1 MLSKKMA
8 FLLMCLIA
16 IFVLALVVPS
26 AMAGEFGVSLDM
38 SSDVSH
44 VSGLQLPDAATIALI
59 VKFDEAVVLATE
71 DISVSNYDE
80 AGNFLPVSTAPTIS
94 PSTAAKQ
101 FTITITPAN
110 GATRLAVRTR
120 KGIVSADVLKDDT
133 SGEGKWDINLLG
145 GNPQGGPDVL
155 KIVLVG
161 EPFATITTAT
171 FQIHVLLSE
180 EPKDGFNKDLS

>member
-44 VSGLQLPDAATIALI
+44 VSGLQLPDASTIALI

-120 KGIVSADVLKDDT
+120 KGIVSADVL
-133 SGEGKWDINLLG
+133 
-145 GNPQGGPDVL
+145 
-155 KIVLVG
+155 
-161 EPFATITTAT
+161 
-171 FQIHVLLSE
+171 
-180 EPKDGFNKDLS
+180 